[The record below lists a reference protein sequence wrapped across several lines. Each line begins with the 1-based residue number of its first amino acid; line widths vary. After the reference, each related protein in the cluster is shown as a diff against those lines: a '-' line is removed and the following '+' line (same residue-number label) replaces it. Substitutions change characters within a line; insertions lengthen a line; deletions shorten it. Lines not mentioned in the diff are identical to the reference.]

1 MRSFTFDVVDVMNAD
16 GRCRTVEGAM
26 WNKLALKMV
35 SEGRAILVENSRSM
49 TGSGTAFSSS
59 HDVCYLRFNMTVTE
73 KVN

>member
-1 MRSFTFDVVDVMNAD
+1 MRSFTFDVVEVMND
-16 GRCRTVEGAM
+16 NGFCHTIEGSK
-26 WNKLALKMV
+26 WIKLANKMV
-35 SEGRAILVENSRSM
+35 SEGRATLVENSRSM

>member
-1 MRSFTFDVVDVMNAD
+1 MRSFTFDVVDQMNAD
-16 GRCRTVEGAM
+16 GHCRTVEGAK

-35 SEGRAILVENSRSM
+35 SEGRATLVENNRSM

-73 KVN
+73 VV